1 MMLRVRGRGTDPN
14 QNSTMTNSGQG
25 TGQASVVPP
34 QQIGTDAPAVEFT
47 ALRMIAQGTAGAT
60 GEAFFSTLVEHLAK
74 AIGARHA
81 FIAEFDAASS
91 IRTLAYW
98 SAGQIVQNI
107 EYELSGT
114 PCEEVINGGLCFYP
128 SGLQA
133 KYAESEPGI
142 ESYLGV
148 PLRSMDGRILGHLCV
163 FDESPMPNE
172 PRTLEVFKIFA
183 TRAAAE
189 LDRMTLERE
198 LRDKEDRLRDLFDEA
213 PIAYVHETLDSRFLR
228 ANRAAR
234 RILGITPEDVP
245 HMVGK
250 NMAPDTPDAQ
260 RRMREA
266 FESVGKGTDTS
277 GVVLELRRKDNGKPV
292 WIQWWSNPDP
302 SGSYTRTM
310 FIDITERVLLE
321 QEQARLK
328 AQNAYLQEELK
339 SVHNFEEIIGSSP
352 GLVKVLESVERV
364 APTDST
370 VLITGESG
378 TGKELI
384 ARAIHSSS
392 SRADKAFIKINC
404 AALVTSLVESELFGH
419 ERGSFSGALQ
429 RRIGRFE
436 LAHTGTIFLDEIGEI
451 PMDVQVKL
459 LRVLQEREFE
469 RVGGNQAIKTDVRV
483 IAATNRDLRKSIRDG
498 HFRADL
504 YYRLNVFPIHLPPL
518 RERGTDIP
526 LLIHFFV
533 QKHAP
538 RVGRRIEAVDAE
550 SMRRLL
556 SYGWPGN
563 IRELENLVER
573 ALILNSA
580 PLLQIT
586 TEPWSDEGLVA
597 TYTGAAAIGSG
608 EPVADADAD
617 RAGDLDSVQREH
629 IQSVLREVGWI
640 IEGPHG
646 AACKLG
652 LKPGTL
658 RHRMK
663 KLGITRDTHT

>member
-1 MMLRVRGRGTDPN
+1 
-14 QNSTMTNSGQG
+14 MTISGQG
-25 TGQASVVPP
+25 AEQAPVVLPRQTGNDGP
-34 QQIGTDAPAVEFT
+34 DVEFT
-47 ALRMIAQGTAGAT
+47 ALRMIAEGTAGAT

-81 FIAEFDAASS
+81 FVAEFDAPNS
-91 IRTLAYW
+91 IHTLAYW
-98 SAGQIVQNI
+98 SGGQIVQNI

-114 PCEEVINGGLCFYP
+114 PCQEVIDGGLCFYP

-148 PLRSMDGRILGHLCV
+148 PLMSMDGRILGHLCA
-163 FDESPMPNE
+163 FDESPMPDE

-189 LDRMTLERE
+189 LDRLMLERE
-198 LRDKEDRLRDLFDEA
+198 LRDKENRLRDLFDEA
-213 PIAYVHETLDSRFLR
+213 PIAYVHETLESRFLR

-250 NMAPDTPDAQ
+250 DMAPDTPDAQ

-277 GVVLELRRKDNGKPV
+277 GVVLELRRKDNGKPI
-292 WIQWWSNPDP
+292 WIQWWSKPDP

-352 GLVKVLESVERV
+352 GLVKVLEGVGRV

-392 SRADKAFIKINC
+392 SRADKGFIKINC

-419 ERGSFSGALQ
+419 ERGAFSGALQ

-469 RVGGNQAIKTDVRV
+469 RVGGNQVIRTDVRV
-483 IAATNRDLRKSIRDG
+483 IAATNRDLKKSIREG
-498 HFRADL
+498 LFRADL

-526 LLIHFFV
+526 LLVHFFV

-538 RVGRRIEAVDAE
+538 RVGRRIEAVDSE
-550 SMRRLL
+550 SMQRL
-556 SYGWPGN
+556 SRYAWPGN

-573 ALILNSA
+573 ALILNST
-580 PLLQIT
+580 PVLQIT
-586 TEPWSDEGLVA
+586 TEPWSDEGLVSSYA
-597 TYTGAAAIGSG
+597 TAA
-608 EPVADADAD
+608 EAD
-617 RAGDLDSVQREH
+617 RAADLDSIQREH
-629 IQSVLREVGWI
+629 IQSVLREVGWV
-640 IEGPHG
+640 IEGPRG
-646 AACKLG
+646 AASKLG

-658 RHRMK
+658 RHRMQ
-663 KLGITRDTHT
+663 KLGITRDAPA

>member
-1 MMLRVRGRGTDPN
+1 
-14 QNSTMTNSGQG
+14 MTIFGQG
-25 TGQASVVPP
+25 KEEAAAATSPQPSVD
-34 QQIGTDAPAVEFT
+34 GREVELT
-47 ALRMIAQGTAGAT
+47 ALRMIAEGTAGAT
-60 GEAFFSTLVEHLAK
+60 GQAFFSTLVEYLAK
-74 AIGARHA
+74 AVGTRHA
-81 FIAEFDAASS
+81 FIARFHEPDK
-91 IRTLAYW
+91 IQTLAYW
-98 SAGQIVQNI
+98 SEGQIVQNI

-114 PCEEVINGGLCFYP
+114 PCEEVIHGELCFYP
-128 SGLQA
+128 SGVQA
-133 KYAESEPGI
+133 KYAETEPGI

-148 PLRSMDGRILGHLCV
+148 PLRSMDGRVLGHLCV
-163 FDESPMPNE
+163 FDEAPIPDE
-172 PRTLEVFKIFA
+172 PRTLQVFKIFA

-189 LDRMTLERE
+189 LDRVALEHE
-198 LRDKEDRLRDLFDEA
+198 LRDKENRLRDLFDEA

-245 HMVGK
+245 YMVGK

-277 GVVLELRRKDNGKPV
+277 GVVLELRRKDNGKPI

-302 SGSYTRTM
+302 GGSSTRTM

-339 SVHNFEEIIGSSP
+339 SVHNFEEIIGSSS
-352 GLVKVLESVERV
+352 GLLKVLEGVARV

-392 SRADKAFIKINC
+392 NRADKVFIKINC

-419 ERGSFSGALQ
+419 ERGAFSGALQ

-436 LAHTGTIFLDEIGEI
+436 LAHTGTIFLDEIGEV

-469 RVGGNQAIKTDVRV
+469 RVGGNQVIKTDTRV
-483 IAATNRDLRKSIRDG
+483 IAATNRDLKKSIREG
-498 HFRADL
+498 NFRADL

-518 RERGTDIP
+518 RERRTDIP
-526 LLIHFFV
+526 LLVHFFV

-538 RVGRRIEAVDAE
+538 RVGRRVESVDGE
-550 SMRRLL
+550 SMLRLL

-573 ALILNSA
+573 ALILNST
-580 PLLQIT
+580 PVLQIAT
-586 TEPWSDEGLVA
+586 DHWSDEGLSSAPPAV
-597 TYTGAAAIGSG
+597 GSIAAG
-608 EPVADADAD
+608 ADAESVAAD
-617 RAGDLDSVQREH
+617 RASNLDSIQREH
-629 IQSVLREVGWI
+629 IQGVLREVGWI

-646 AACKLG
+646 AASRLG

-663 KLGITRDTHT
+663 KLGINREAQS